1 MLVKVFN
8 NLWRTSTVKVTILSL
23 VFSRRNILDF
33 LSYKSFPDLRV
44 RVHVYITCTHKP
56 EPGYLS
62 LSNVGNHRD
71 FPSISQRHF
80 HILCSHY
87 YP

>member
-8 NLWRTSTVKVTILSL
+8 NLWRASTAKVTIVSL

-33 LSYKSFPDLRV
+33 LSYKSFPDLWVQV
-44 RVHVYITCTHKP
+44 RVYH
-56 EPGYLS
+56 S
-62 LSNVGNHRD
+62 
-71 FPSISQRHF
+71 
-80 HILCSHY
+80 